1 MRKPGVPIGWR
12 EFGNMARSG
21 KLNWTSDELNA
32 EAADALEYQA
42 VDEGNRYLAVVA

>member
-12 EFGNMARSG
+12 EFE